1 MYFLNI
7 KTRKSTLL
15 LDTWTTEWMLY
26 YVLAGMKKKKKTES
40 NYVSASEFLVDQVH
54 CH

>member
-1 MYFLNI
+1 M
-7 KTRKSTLL
+7 KTRKSALL
-15 LDTWTTEWMLY
+15 LDPWTRERMLY
-26 YVLAGMKKKKKTES
+26 YVLAGMKKKPES

>member
-15 LDTWTTEWMLY
+15 LNPWTTEWMLY
-26 YVLAGMKKKKKTES
+26 YVLAGMKKPES
-40 NYVSASEFLVDQVH
+40 NYASESELLVDQVH